1 MLTASHNNS
10 KTKSMEPKENLT
22 TTIMLGDP
30 QWNDPEA
37 LPAAELLRRSV
48 VLTNDE
54 WLVVSQCIEAFADTY
69 RKNQSLVIATF
80 VTRGQT
86 PEAINEATKM
96 NQMLQRLDQ
105 IQATVV

>member
-1 MLTASHNNS
+1 MND
-10 KTKSMEPKENLT
+10 PKENLT

-48 VLTNDE
+48 SMTNDE

-69 RKNQSLVIATF
+69 RKNQSLVIATY

-86 PEAINEATKM
+86 PEAVNEANKM
-96 NQMLQRLDQ
+96 NSMLQRLDQ
-105 IQATVV
+105 LQARVV

>member
-1 MLTASHNNS
+1 
-10 KTKSMEPKENLT
+10 MEPQENLT

-37 LPAAELLRRSV
+37 LPAAELLRRPV
-48 VLTNDE
+48 ELTNDE
-54 WLVVSQCIEAFADTY
+54 WLVVSQCLEAFADVY

-86 PEAINEATKM
+86 PEAVNEAQKM

-105 IQATVV
+105 IQAKVV

>member
-1 MLTASHNNS
+1 
-10 KTKSMEPKENLT
+10 MEPKENLT
-22 TTIMLGDP
+22 TTVMLGDP
-30 QWNDPEA
+30 QWYDPEA

-69 RKNQSLVIATF
+69 RKNQSLIIATY

-86 PEAINEATKM
+86 AEAVIEADKM
-96 NQMLQRLDQ
+96 NGMLQRLDQ
-105 IQATVV
+105 IQAKVV